1 MTTLQLDTIE
11 RAIDDIAAGRPVVV
25 LDADDREN
33 EGDLVFAASMA
44 TPELMAL
51 TVRNSSGIVC
61 APADGA
67 VLDRLA
73 LPLMT
78 ADNHDRMGTAFTVSV
93 DATDGVST
101 GISAHDRARTV
112 RTLADPDSEA
122 AQLVRPGHIF
132 PLRARDG
139 GVLVRPGHT
148 EAAVDLVRLAGLPP
162 VGVISE
168 LVDDDGTVKRG
179 PRCREFADAHGLAL
193 ISIADLVAYRKRHE
207 PTVQRVATA
216 RIPTEFGQMT
226 AFGYRDVVTGAE
238 HLALVHGDLGNGQ
251 SVLTR
256 VHSECLTG
264 DVFRSCRCD
273 CGDQLSAALRLVA
286 EEGRGVLIYLRGHE
300 GRGIGLVDK
309 LRAYALQ
316 DGGLD
321 TVDANLRLGL
331 PVDARDYTAG
341 AHILDDLG
349 IMSTR
354 LLTNNPDKAR
364 CLVDCGIDVTERV
377 PLHTTATIHNLPYL
391 DAKRLRLGHDLP
403 LCGSP
408 V

>member
-1 MTTLQLDTIE
+1 MTKLQLDTID
-11 RAIDDIAAGRPVVV
+11 RAINDIAAGRPVVV

-33 EGDLVFAASMA
+33 EGDLVFAACHA

-61 APADGA
+61 APADGS

-93 DATDGVST
+93 DARDGVST
-101 GISAHDRARTV
+101 GISAHDRALTV

-122 AQLVRPGHIF
+122 DQLVRPGHIF

-168 LVDDDGTVKRG
+168 LVDDDGTVKGG

-207 PTVQRVATA
+207 PTVQRQATA
-216 RIPTEFGQMT
+216 RIPTKYGVLT
-226 AFGYRDVVTGAE
+226 AHGYRDVVTGVE
-238 HLALVHGDLGNGQ
+238 HLALVHGDLGNGH

-256 VHSECLTG
+256 IHSECLTG
-264 DVFRSCRCD
+264 DVLGSGRCD
-273 CGDQLSAALRLVA
+273 CGDQLDTTLHMIG
-286 EEGRGVLIYLRGHE
+286 EEGRGVLVYLRGHE

-354 LLTNNPDKAR
+354 LLTNNPDKAS
-364 CLVDCGIDVTERV
+364 CLTGCGIETQRV

-391 DAKRLRLGHDLP
+391 DAKRRRLGHDLP
-403 LCGSP
+403 LFRNP
-408 V
+408 A